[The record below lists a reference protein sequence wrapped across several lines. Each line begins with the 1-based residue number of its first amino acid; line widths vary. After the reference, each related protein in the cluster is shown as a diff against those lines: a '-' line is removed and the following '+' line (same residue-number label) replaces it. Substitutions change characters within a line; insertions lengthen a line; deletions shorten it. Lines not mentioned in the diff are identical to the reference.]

1 VLSLWRMTNLSR
13 VTNTGVASALPREWP
28 RTWADDELR
37 LQWEFLTFLRITAV
51 NKVAGIDRDL
61 AAATP
66 LPTSPVL
73 SLLGVVK
80 HLTAVERFWL
90 SIVGGGSDLPSLWDD
105 DPETDWSLGDD
116 DTPATV
122 VATYQAEWANSEAA
136 LSGKGAG
143 DAVAVSGV
151 GGKERTVRWLLSHLI
166 QETARHVGHMD
177 LLREMADGARG
188 E

>member
-1 VLSLWRMTNLSR
+1 MLSRMTS
-13 VTNTGVASALPREWP
+13 TAVAAPLVREWP

-37 LQWEFLTFLRITAV
+37 MQREFLTFLRITAV
-51 NKVAGIDRDL
+51 NKVAGLDRDL

-90 SIVGGGSDLPSLWDD
+90 SIVGGGSDLPSLWEDD
-105 DPETDWSLGDD
+105 DAEADWRLADG
-116 DTPATV
+116 DTPASV
-122 VATYQAEWANSEAA
+122 VAAYQAEWANSEAA
-136 LSGKGAG
+136 LAG
-143 DAVAVSGV
+143 RAASEGVAVSGV

-177 LLREMADGARG
+177 LLREIADGERG

>member
-1 VLSLWRMTNLSR
+1 MTS
-13 VTNTGVASALPREWP
+13 TGVAEPLPREWP

-51 NKVAGIDRDL
+51 NKVAGLSREL

-90 SIVGGGSDLPSLWDD
+90 SIVGGGSDLPSLWED
-105 DPETDWSLGDD
+105 DPEADWRLTDD

-122 VATYQAEWANSEAA
+122 VAAYRAEWAHSEAA
-136 LSGKGAG
+136 LAGKVAG
-143 DAVAVSGV
+143 DGVAVSGV